1 MTDKDHPDSP
11 RAVAASGDDAAAHA
25 LADRRRKDRRAPAGT
40 IGVSRVIPVL
50 PLADAQVLNTSPGG
64 VALRTRVAV
73 RVGERLSFRA
83 SPHTPPIL
91 AEILAVDAEADGS
104 FRVRCR
110 CLLGGFED

>member
-1 MTDKDHPDSP
+1 MKPP
-11 RAVAASGDDAAAHA
+11 RKPAHSAPGEAQPA
-25 LADRRRKDRRAPAGT
+25 LAERRRGERKVPEQP

-50 PLADAQVLNTSPGG
+50 PLADAEVLNTSAAG

-83 SPHTPPIL
+83 SPHAPPIL
-91 AEILAVDAEADGS
+91 AEILAVEAEAGGV

-110 CLLGGFED
+110 CLLGGFEG